1 MAFLGPATRDYRFG
15 LMREMMDREGYDAL
29 AFTQA
34 DFFQFVTNF
43 HTDVQTWE
51 RPILCVVPRNGEA
64 FAILN
69 ELSTNHWRFA
79 REAQHLWVTEAHFY
93 AEHPRLGARVPL
105 ATQWAELVADKL
117 SCGIDA
123 AAQKVLEEAGV
134 ADLILHRTGHGTEA
148 FSEQGVRGSRC
159 ADEAISRNEMDRII
173 DPIGMEG
180 EMDLQLKGLRAVVS
194 GGTKGIGRAMAETL
208 ASEGADVAICARN
221 GEEVKAT
228 AAALAKKGVRSLGHV
243 VDVGD
248 GKALKGWVEA
258 VAAAFGGIDIVIAN
272 VSALAIGGDEE
283 GWRRGFEVD
292 LMHSVRLVNA
302 AMPWLEKSRAG
313 SIVTISSVSGREIDF
328 AAGPYGAFKA
338 ALIHYTQGLA
348 YQLAGKGIRAN
359 TVSPGNTYFEGGV
372 WNKIKDGNPDLYQ
385 TALGL
390 NPTGRMGTPQEMANA
405 AVFLASPVASFITG
419 TNLVVD
425 GALTRGVQF

>member
-1 MAFLGPATRDYRFG
+1 
-15 LMREMMDREGYDAL
+15 
-29 AFTQA
+29 
-34 DFFQFVTNF
+34 
-43 HTDVQTWE
+43 
-51 RPILCVVPRNGEA
+51 
-64 FAILN
+64 
-69 ELSTNHWRFA
+69 
-79 REAQHLWVTEAHFY
+79 
-93 AEHPRLGARVPL
+93 
-105 ATQWAELVADKL
+105 
-117 SCGIDA
+117 
-123 AAQKVLEEAGV
+123 
-134 ADLILHRTGHGTEA
+134 
-148 FSEQGVRGSRC
+148 
-159 ADEAISRNEMDRII
+159 MDRII

-194 GGTKGIGRAMAETL
+194 GGTKGIGRAIAETL
-208 ASEGADVAICARN
+208 GSEGADVAICARN

-248 GKALKGWVEA
+248 GKALKSWVEA
-258 VAAAFGGIDIVIAN
+258 VAAAFGGVDIVIAN
-272 VSALAIGGDEE
+272 VSALAISGDED

-302 AMPWLEKSRAG
+302 AMPWLEKSQAG

-372 WNKIKDGNPDLYQ
+372 WNKIKDGNPELYQ

-425 GALTRGVQF
+425 GALTRGVQL